1 MRDFFWLIIDDLIVF
16 DLWVFIVIN
25 EDFDE
30 IGEGFLMGFEEEEM
44 DEQVFLSFEFWW
56 EEYWGDNGKF

>member
-1 MRDFFWLIIDDLIVF
+1 MEKVKYVEKLMRDFFWLIIDDLIVF

-44 DEQVFLSFEFWW
+44 DE
-56 EEYWGDNGKF
+56 